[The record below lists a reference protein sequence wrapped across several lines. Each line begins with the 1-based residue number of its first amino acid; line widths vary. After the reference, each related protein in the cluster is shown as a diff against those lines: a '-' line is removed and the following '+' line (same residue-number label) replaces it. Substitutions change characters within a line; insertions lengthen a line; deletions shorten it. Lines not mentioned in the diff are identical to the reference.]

1 MDPCLLCDPR
11 SEPRGTD
18 AAPICTRHR
27 QQARAA
33 FEAAEPLL
41 RAHLEQTYGAELD
54 GWAQRGL
61 LPGLTWHLSLREPS
75 TIREPSGTPRP
86 GRLVRLSRAP
96 EAFVQLLREFLVRSL
111 QQASPEQGEGAL
123 RVGTPDGRRTAAV
136 EPEITSQ
143 ALRDLVAQI
152 VTLDR
157 IEAALRS
164 LPIERAAR
172 AIIEASLEGRTE
184 PDELVSKLEV
194 LSTGAQTLALVRR
207 MVVGESMLV
216 DPVEV
221 ADQARVGSGE
231 FARGW
236 WAIRAGLA
244 EPARQW
250 IELLEGRFPRARQP
264 RPLT

>member
-1 MDPCLLCDPR
+1 
-11 SEPRGTD
+11 
-18 AAPICTRHR
+18 
-27 QQARAA
+27 
-33 FEAAEPLL
+33 
-41 RAHLEQTYGAELD
+41 
-54 GWAQRGL
+54 
-61 LPGLTWHLSLREPS
+61 
-75 TIREPSGTPRP
+75 
-86 GRLVRLSRAP
+86 
-96 EAFVQLLREFLVRSL
+96 
-111 QQASPEQGEGAL
+111 
-123 RVGTPDGRRTAAV
+123 V
-136 EPEITSQ
+136 EPELTSQ

-184 PDELVSKLEV
+184 PDELVTKLDV

-231 FARGW
+231 FTRGW
-236 WAIRAGLA
+236 WRSAPVLLNRRASGSNCWRA
-244 EPARQW
+244 DSHARAS
-250 IELLEGRFPRARQP
+250 RSR
-264 RPLT
+264 

>member
-1 MDPCLLCDPR
+1 
-11 SEPRGTD
+11 
-18 AAPICTRHR
+18 
-27 QQARAA
+27 
-33 FEAAEPLL
+33 
-41 RAHLEQTYGAELD
+41 
-54 GWAQRGL
+54 
-61 LPGLTWHLSLREPS
+61 
-75 TIREPSGTPRP
+75 
-86 GRLVRLSRAP
+86 VRLSRAP

-143 ALRDLVAQI
+143 ALRDLVAQV

-184 PDELVSKLEV
+184 PDELVTKLDV
-194 LSTGAQTLALVRR
+194 LSIGAQTLALVRR